1 VAEAVRRPAGVAPAG
16 GISEEKRQRL
26 LELVRG
32 RTAARPTDLA
42 EDEVMVWPTLVVVE
56 ALSAVIF
63 TFLLTTLSI
72 FVNPPLVEVANS
84 TVTPNP
90 SKAPWYFLNLQEL
103 LLHMHPSLAG
113 VLVPTGALVA
123 IAAIPFID
131 RSPLGVGILFTSDK
145 GKRITSFSVVFTTI
159 VLIALIVFDQYVGVT
174 KTLAGKV
181 PEIVYEQLIPVA
193 VMVFFSVLLGVLV
206 KLAFQPTRREMVMAF
221 FTGFVTSYFVLTI
234 VGTFFRGQGM
244 VLDLY
249 WPWQDLHAHHAALTI
264 LLNRAA

>member
-1 VAEAVRRPAGVAPAG
+1 MAEAARRPGSVQTG
-16 GISEEKRQRL
+16 SISDEKRQRL

-63 TFLLTTLSI
+63 MFLLLIASI
-72 FVNPPLVEVANS
+72 MINPPLVEVANP

-113 VLVPTGALVA
+113 VIVPSVALGL
-123 IAAIPFID
+123 IAAIPYLD

-145 GKRITSFSVVFTTI
+145 GKSITIFSAIFTAI
-159 VLIALIVFDQYVGVT
+159 VLVALVLFDQYIGVT
-174 KTLAGKV
+174 KSLSGKV
-181 PEIVYEQLIPVA
+181 DPLIYEQIIPVA
-193 VMVFFSVLLGVLV
+193 IMIGFSLMLV
-206 KLAFQPTRREMVMAF
+206 AIVSVRFKPTRRELIIAL
-221 FTGFVTSYFVLTI
+221 FTGFVTSYVVLTI
-234 VGTFFRGQGM
+234 VGTFFRGYGM
-244 VLDLY
+244 ELQLY
-249 WPWQDLHAHHAALTI
+249 WPWTELQAGE
-264 LLNRAA
+264 

>member
-1 VAEAVRRPAGVAPAG
+1 MADVARRPVGAAG
-16 GISEEKRQRL
+16 GISDEKRQRL

-63 TFLLTTLSI
+63 TFLLLVASI
-72 FVNPPLVEVANS
+72 LVNPPLVEIANP

-103 LLHMHPSLAG
+103 LLHMHPALAG
-113 VLVPTGALVA
+113 VIVPTLALVL
-123 IAAIPFID
+123 IAAIPFVD

-145 GKRITSFSVVFTTI
+145 GKKIVVFSAIYTTI
-159 VLIALIVFDQYVGVT
+159 VLIGLIAFDSEIGVT
-174 KTLAGKV
+174 KSLSGKV
-181 PEIVYEQLIPVA
+181 APVIYEQLIPVA
-193 VMVFFSVLLGVLV
+193 AMVGFSVILGVLV
-206 KLAFQPTRREMVMAF
+206 SKIYRPTRRELIIAL

-234 VGTFFRGQGM
+234 VGTFFRGYGM
-244 VLDLY
+244 EIQFY
-249 WPWQDLHAHHAALTI
+249 WPWTNLHEAAH
-264 LLNRAA
+264 

>member
-1 VAEAVRRPAGVAPAG
+1 MAEIARPRGSAPVAN

-56 ALSAVIF
+56 ALSAVVF
-63 TFLLTTLSI
+63 TFLLLI
-72 FVNPPLVEVANS
+72 AAILVNPPLVELANP

-90 SKAPWYFLNLQEL
+90 AKAPWYFLNLQEL

-113 VLVPTGALVA
+113 VIVPSVALGL

-145 GKRITSFSVVFTTI
+145 GKRIAVFSAIYTVI
-159 VLIALIVFDQYVGVT
+159 VEFGLILFDAYIGVT
-174 KTLAGKV
+174 ASLRGDV
-181 PEIVYEQLIPVA
+181 PELVYEQIIPVIIMVGFSILLVA
-193 VMVFFSVLLGVLV
+193 LLQVFF
-206 KLAFQPTRREMVMAF
+206 KPTRRELIVGLFTAF
-221 FTGFVTSYFVLTI
+221 VVTYFFLTI
-234 VGTFFRGQGM
+234 IGTFFRGYGM
-244 VLDLY
+244 ELQLY
-249 WPWQDLHAHHAALTI
+249 WPWEELQEAE
-264 LLNRAA
+264 

>member
-1 VAEAVRRPAGVAPAG
+1 MAEAVQRPGGGVQTG
-16 GISEEKRQRL
+16 SISDEKRQRL

-32 RTAARPTDLA
+32 QTAARPTDLA

-63 TFLLTTLSI
+63 LFLLLIASI
-72 FVNPPLVEVANS
+72 AINPPLVEVANS

-113 VLVPTGALVA
+113 VIVPTVALLL
-123 IAAIPFID
+123 IAAIPYVD

-145 GKRITSFSVVFTTI
+145 GKAITIFSAIFTT
-159 VLIALIVFDQYVGVT
+159 VWLIALILFDQYVGVT
-174 KTLAGKV
+174 KSLSGDV
-181 PEIVYEQLIPVA
+181 DPLIYEQIIPVA
-193 VMVFFSVLLGVLV
+193 VMVGLSVLLVGIVQV
-206 KLAFQPTRREMVMAF
+206 RFKPTRREWIMAL

-234 VGTFFRGQGM
+234 VGTFFRGYGM
-244 VLDLY
+244 ELQLY
-249 WPWQDLHAHHAALTI
+249 WPWENLHAGAH
-264 LLNRAA
+264 

>member
-1 VAEAVRRPAGVAPAG
+1 VAEAVRQPG
-16 GISEEKRQRL
+16 GGAQPGSISEEKRQRL

-63 TFLLTTLSI
+63 LFLLLIASI
-72 FVNPPLVEVANS
+72 AINPPLVEVANP

-113 VLVPTGALVA
+113 VIVPTAALVL
-123 IAAIPFID
+123 IATIPYVD

-145 GKRITSFSVVFTTI
+145 GKKIAAFSAVYTSFWLI
-159 VLIALIVFDQYVGVT
+159 VLILFDQYVGVT
-174 KTLAGKV
+174 KQLTDVV
-181 PEIVYEQLIPVA
+181 PEIVYQQVIPVA
-193 VMVFFSVLLGVLV
+193 IMVGLSIILV
-206 KLAFQPTRREMVMAF
+206 GIVQVVFKPTRREIIIAL
-221 FTGFVTSYFVLTI
+221 FTGFVTSYFLLTI
-234 VGTFFRGQGM
+234 VGTFFRGYGM
-244 VLDLY
+244 ELQLY
-249 WPWQDLHAHHAALTI
+249 WPWENLHEGQH
-264 LLNRAA
+264 

>member
-1 VAEAVRRPAGVAPAG
+1 MAEIARPRGSAPVAN

-56 ALSAVIF
+56 ALSAVVF
-63 TFLLTTLSI
+63 TFLLLI
-72 FVNPPLVEVANS
+72 AAILVNPPLVELANP

-90 SKAPWYFLNLQEL
+90 AKAPWYFLNLQEL

-113 VLVPTGALVA
+113 VIVPSVALGL

-145 GKRITSFSVVFTTI
+145 GKRIAVFSAIYTVI
-159 VLIALIVFDQYVGVT
+159 VEFGLILFDAYIGVT
-174 KTLAGKV
+174 ASLRGDV
-181 PEIVYEQLIPVA
+181 PELVYEQIIPVIIIVGFSILLVA
-193 VMVFFSVLLGVLV
+193 LLQVFF
-206 KLAFQPTRREMVMAF
+206 KPTRRELIVGLFTAF
-221 FTGFVTSYFVLTI
+221 VVTYFFLTI
-234 VGTFFRGQGM
+234 IGTFFRGYGM
-244 VLDLY
+244 ELQLY
-249 WPWQDLHAHHAALTI
+249 WPWEELQEAE
-264 LLNRAA
+264 

>member
-1 VAEAVRRPAGVAPAG
+1 MAEAVRRPGGGVQTG
-16 GISEEKRQRL
+16 NISEEKRQRL

-63 TFLLTTLSI
+63 LFLLLIASI
-72 FVNPPLVEVANS
+72 AINPPLVDVANP

-113 VLVPTGALVA
+113 VIVPTVALLL
-123 IAAIPFID
+123 IAVIPYVD

-145 GKRITSFSVVFTTI
+145 GKSITIFSAIFTTVI
-159 VLIALIVFDQYVGVT
+159 LIGLILFDQYVGVT
-174 KTLAGKV
+174 KSLTGKV
-181 PEIVYEQLIPVA
+181 DPLIYEQIIPVA
-193 VMVFFSVLLGVLV
+193 IMVGFSVILAVLV
-206 KLAFQPTRREMVMAF
+206 SLRYKPTRRELIIAL
-221 FTGFVTSYFVLTI
+221 FTGFVTSYLVLTI
-234 VGTFFRGQGM
+234 SGTFFRGYGM
-244 VLDLY
+244 ELQLY
-249 WPWQDLHAHHAALTI
+249 WPWTDLHAAAH
-264 LLNRAA
+264 